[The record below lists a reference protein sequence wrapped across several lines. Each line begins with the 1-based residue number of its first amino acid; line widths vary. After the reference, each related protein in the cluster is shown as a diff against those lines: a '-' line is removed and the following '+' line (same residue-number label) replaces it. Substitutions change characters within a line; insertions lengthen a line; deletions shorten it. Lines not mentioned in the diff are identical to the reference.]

1 MGINL
6 NINCRD
12 KRVDDILTTLKQLGE
27 QMAGVKEVIEAVRAE
42 QSLIAGALQTIKS
55 LVTEAKQL
63 LEQGNLE
70 GLDELLT
77 EVEANSEALVAATIE
92 GSEAAALLDANNGDP
107 VAAAE

>member
-1 MGINL
+1 MDINL

-12 KRVDDILTTLKQLGE
+12 KRIDDLLSNLNQIGKD
-27 QMAGVKEVIEAVRAE
+27 MAGVKEVIEAVRAE
-42 QSLIAGALQTIKS
+42 QNLIAGALQTIKS

-70 GLDELLT
+70 GLDELLS
-77 EVEANSEALVAATIE
+77 EVEANSEALVHATIE